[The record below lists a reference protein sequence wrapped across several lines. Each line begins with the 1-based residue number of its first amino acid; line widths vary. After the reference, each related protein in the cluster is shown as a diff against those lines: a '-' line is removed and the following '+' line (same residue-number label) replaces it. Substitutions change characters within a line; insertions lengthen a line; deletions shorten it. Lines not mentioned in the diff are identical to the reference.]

1 MFSFCSFFLLSPLSC
16 CALKEKGYF
25 SLSIEQC
32 EDIKLTVEGA
42 PREFRINEEC
52 FHGMP
57 LIHLLF
63 LFHLQK
69 ALNGF
74 HAIDLPD
81 LCYDPLLSLL
91 VMYETRENN
100 ISICRG
106 NIDLPI
112 TSVRFLD
119 DYRIRLRSNACVI
132 DMLACRSS
140 R

>member
-1 MFSFCSFFLLSPLSC
+1 MFSFRSFFLLPHLSC

-32 EDIKLTVEGA
+32 EGIKLAVKGA
-42 PREFRINEEC
+42 TREFRTNEEC

-57 LIHLLF
+57 IIHLLF
-63 LFHLQK
+63 LLHLQV

-74 HAIDLPD
+74 HALDLPD
-81 LCYDPLLSLL
+81 LCYDPLLSLF

-106 NIDLPI
+106 NIDLQI
-112 TSVRFLD
+112 LGVRALD
-119 DYRIRLRSNACVI
+119 DYHIRLRSTVYR
-132 DMLACRSS
+132 M
-140 R
+140 

>member
-32 EDIKLTVEGA
+32 EVTKLAVEGA

-52 FHGMP
+52 FYGMP
-57 LIHLLF
+57 LIHFLTLF
-63 LFHLQK
+63 NLQV

-81 LCYDPLLSLL
+81 FCYNPFLSLF
-91 VMYETRENN
+91 VMYEPRENN
-100 ISICRG
+100 IS
-106 NIDLPI
+106 
-112 TSVRFLD
+112 
-119 DYRIRLRSNACVI
+119 LR
-132 DMLACRSS
+132 
-140 R
+140 